1 MSKRFKQISIF
12 PEIAE
17 FLPNRTK
24 VEAMRLMTKLGSN
37 KILKKIEDKFVKTK
51 EFTEVIVV
59 ESVRLFNKLKI
70 NSSKYEDAS
79 PEKIK
84 RLISPFFM
92 CLKHKKGLFME
103 LIKDYHKL
111 ANPAKLYIIDKFT
124 TILKSVLKSNEIA
137 GIYFE
142 ALIIQRESS
151 QHPEDYQALIEAFKQ
166 YVNIQ
171 GGKVRA
177 IFSDAIVNYVIK
189 TGKLKFLGEFS
200 EDMIIEKVVKV
211 ILHKATLDGFNV
223 EQVLEVME
231 TSKLTIYQLLIEI
244 VFFSQQDDSTIV
256 VLRKVQTML
265 MEQIEPM
272 NYSKPEFKQ
281 MLLLRLNKILP
292 NRQMLHKDVKP
303 VPFLFFPF
311 LIEVIFILRT
321 KAQMKAPWELFIE
334 LVKLLI
340 KARKEEETFVWK
352 GLVRYCKF
360 DREMAQEKI
369 VPLLGIEAREKLINQ
384 LY

>member
-151 QHPEDYQALIEAFKQ
+151 QHPEDY
-166 YVNIQ
+166 
-171 GGKVRA
+171 
-177 IFSDAIVNYVIK
+177 
-189 TGKLKFLGEFS
+189 
-200 EDMIIEKVVKV
+200 
-211 ILHKATLDGFNV
+211 
-223 EQVLEVME
+223 
-231 TSKLTIYQLLIEI
+231 
-244 VFFSQQDDSTIV
+244 
-256 VLRKVQTML
+256 
-265 MEQIEPM
+265 
-272 NYSKPEFKQ
+272 
-281 MLLLRLNKILP
+281 
-292 NRQMLHKDVKP
+292 
-303 VPFLFFPF
+303 
-311 LIEVIFILRT
+311 
-321 KAQMKAPWELFIE
+321 
-334 LVKLLI
+334 
-340 KARKEEETFVWK
+340 
-352 GLVRYCKF
+352 
-360 DREMAQEKI
+360 
-369 VPLLGIEAREKLINQ
+369 
-384 LY
+384 

>member
-1 MSKRFKQISIF
+1 MSKRYKQISIF

-17 FLPNRTK
+17 FLPKRTK
-24 VEAMRLMTKLGSN
+24 DEALRMMTKLGSN
-37 KILKKIEDKFVKTK
+37 KILKKIEDKFVSTK
-51 EFTEVIVV
+51 EFTDVIAV
-59 ESVRLFNKLKI
+59 ESVRLFNKLKL
-70 NSSKYEDAS
+70 NNEKYHDAS

-177 IFSDAIVNYVIK
+177 IFSDAIVSYVIK
-189 TGKLKFLGEFS
+189 TGNMKFLGEFS

-211 ILHKATLDGFNV
+211 IIHHSKQPDFTSKK
-223 EQVLEVME
+223 VLEVME
-231 TSKLTIYQLLIEI
+231 ASNLTIYQLLIEI
-244 VFFSQQDDSTIV
+244 VFFSQQDDSTIQI
-256 VLRKVQTML
+256 LRQAESML
-265 MEQIEPM
+265 MEEIEPI

-281 MLLLRLNKILP
+281 MLLLRLNRILP
-292 NRQMLHKDVKP
+292 NR
-303 VPFLFFPF
+303 
-311 LIEVIFILRT
+311 
-321 KAQMKAPWELFIE
+321 
-334 LVKLLI
+334 
-340 KARKEEETFVWK
+340 
-352 GLVRYCKF
+352 
-360 DREMAQEKI
+360 
-369 VPLLGIEAREKLINQ
+369 
-384 LY
+384 